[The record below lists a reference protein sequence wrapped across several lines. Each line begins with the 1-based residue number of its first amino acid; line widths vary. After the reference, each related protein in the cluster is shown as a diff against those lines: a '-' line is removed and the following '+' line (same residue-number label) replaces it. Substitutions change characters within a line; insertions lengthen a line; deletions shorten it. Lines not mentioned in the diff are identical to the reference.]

1 MQRKCDIELTL
12 MGLFCFHLTVT
23 MFWFFP
29 SRVKKLSDLGE
40 KHEGRNMGS
49 EEGGRGR
56 KKMIQLYYILDSS
69 RRKTGEKI

>member
-1 MQRKCDIELTL
+1 
-12 MGLFCFHLTVT
+12 